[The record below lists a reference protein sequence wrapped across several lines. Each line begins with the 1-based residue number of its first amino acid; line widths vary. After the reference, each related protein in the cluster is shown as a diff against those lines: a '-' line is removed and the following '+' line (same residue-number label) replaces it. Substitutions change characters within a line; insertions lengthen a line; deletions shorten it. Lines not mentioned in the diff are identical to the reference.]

1 MNQSYFVGANAKKS
15 SEGVSLPAISKII
28 LIVDEENAFEAGND
42 TGYALEVYCP
52 YGTQRMAY
60 DLLAQARGFVYT
72 GYSAKSVQ
80 LPPEAELG
88 DGVRIGSTYGMLAS
102 RKFSFTPKLTE
113 DIEAPLEK
121 EVEHEYSY
129 EGTLTKEVKRKL
141 TLGASYYGTS
151 ITRTHG
157 LEIKHYDASG
167 NPTTRVTLN
176 SETLAF
182 YNADGNKAFYYDS
195 TSGEFKISSSIVV
208 GLDEYEKKAE
218 LSTDIS
224 TYIDTAAG
232 TAKIVSA
239 CSATYLSKTSAA
251 AQYETITAAAQIAQ
265 SVSDVQSEISLSASY
280 GSGTIG
286 SNVRALIQLVSNA
299 DTSSIEIKA
308 SKINFSGVT
317 TFLRPGDNISKLA
330 NNAGYQTSANVTKI
344 IGNTVTTGYI
354 EALNISVGAAQIT
367 GKLTAS
373 QINANNIT
381 ATGVTL
387 TGNITATSGKISNL
401 TIDGRLYFGGNR
413 AYFIDANKNDSNYY
427 ISLPG
432 IKVDDAT
439 GINCTKGKIGG
450 FTLASTSMYT
460 NGHSSLYDT
469 SYAGIYIGT
478 DGISLLGSG
487 GAKKMVLDIA
497 NASFTFNGT
506 INATAGSIGAWTI
519 NSSFIGTSQSGGSF
533 YIASASD
540 SSDYWI
546 RAHNAS
552 SGGGTRTFAV
562 SKSGY
567 LSATGASISGAI
579 TATSGTIGNQQY
591 AFTISSSGS
600 YADIHCGIT
609 ALPGTGGVGAV
620 SNQVYIGTNGL
631 GYKVN
636 TTDSAFDYTTVI
648 RSGTVMTYGD
658 VNGSGNYNRCVC
670 MMSNEIFF
678 CNAGTTKV
686 GSTHIRNYEIASME
700 IPNGANYVYMS
711 GAWKSQYP
719 ISVISDRNKKYS
731 IEDLDERYLALF
743 DRLTPQRFKYRQ
755 DDDGRFH
762 TGFIAQD
769 VREAAISSRLTNE
782 ELAAVC
788 ADGVGSPDELWS
800 LKYDEFIAILV
811 AKIKSLESKIQQLG
825 GY

>member
-1 MNQSYFVGANAKKS
+1 MNQSYFVGTNAKKS

-52 YGTQRMAY
+52 YGTQQMAY

-72 GYSAKSVQ
+72 GYSAKSAQ
-80 LPPEAELG
+80 LSPEAELG
-88 DGVRIGSTYGMLAS
+88 DGVVVGSTYGMLAS
-102 RKFSFTPKLTE
+102 RKFSFTPKFTE

-141 TLGASYYGTS
+141 TLGVSYYGTS
-151 ITRTHG
+151 ITRTRG

-182 YNADGNKAFYYDS
+182 YNANGDKAFYYDS
-195 TSGEFKISSSIVV
+195 TSGEFKISSSIVA

-251 AQYETITAAAQIAQ
+251 DQYETITAAAQIAQ
-265 SVSDVQSEISLSASY
+265 SVSDVRSEISLSASY

-286 SNVRALIQLVSNA
+286 SNVRALLQLVSNA

-317 TFLRPGDNISKLA
+317 TFLRPGDNISKLT
-330 NNAGYQTSANVTKI
+330 NNAGYQTSANVTTI
-344 IGNTVTTGYI
+344 IGNTVTTSYI
-354 EALNISVGAAQIT
+354 EALNIKVGAAQIT
-367 GKLTAS
+367 GKLTAN
-373 QINANNIT
+373 QIDANNIT

-401 TIDGRLYFGGNR
+401 TIDGRLYFGGNSS
-413 AYFIDANKNDSNYY
+413 YFIDANKNDSTYY

-432 IKVDDAT
+432 IKVDNAT

-450 FTLASTSMYT
+450 FTLTSTSMYT
-460 NGHSSLYDT
+460 NSHSSLDDT
-469 SYAGIYIGT
+469 SNAGIYIGT

-487 GAKKMVLDIA
+487 GTKKMVLDIS
-497 NASFTFNGT
+497 NASFTFDGT

-519 NSSFIGTSQSGGSF
+519 SSSSIGTSKSGGSF
-533 YIASASD
+533 YIASASSP
-540 SSDYWI
+540 SSYWI
-546 RAHNAS
+546 RAHNAAN
-552 SGGGTRTFAV
+552 GGGSRTFSV

-567 LSATGASISGAI
+567 LYATGANI
-579 TATSGTIGNQQY
+579 SGTIGGSLTDGIVIGDNCKITAY
-591 AFTISSSGS
+591 DSGHGIDGFKLIRNSNTYIGVGDTSGGATINLYTGRYVDIASGAESSS
-600 YADIHCGIT
+600 HT
-609 ALPGTGGVGAV
+609 
-620 SNQVYIGTNGL
+620 YIRTKYLSL
-631 GYKVN
+631 G
-636 TTDSAFDYTTVI
+636 D
-648 RSGTVMTYGD
+648 
-658 VNGSGNYNRCVC
+658 
-670 MMSNEIFF
+670 
-678 CNAGTTKV
+678 
-686 GSTHIRNYEIASME
+686 
-700 IPNGANYVYMS
+700 ANYVGDS
-711 GAWKSQYP
+711 SRNP
-719 ISVISDRNKKYS
+719 IGRLYGTWTLNGSSIATTSDRHEKNS
-731 IEDLDERYLALF
+731 IEGIPTIYDNLF
-743 DRLTPQRFKYRQ
+743 DRLVPSIYKYNR
-755 DDDGRFH
+755 GTSNRIH

-769 VREAAISSRLTNE
+769 V
-782 ELAAVC
+782 
-788 ADGVGSPDELWS
+788 
-800 LKYDEFIAILV
+800 LV
-811 AKIKSLESKIQQLG
+811 ALNMSGIPTEHFAAYVEDRQEDGSVNCYLRYEEFVALNTWEIQKLKQRVAQLEAMIG
-825 GY
+825 GH

>member
-1 MNQSYFVGANAKKS
+1 MNQSYFVGSNAKKS

-52 YGTQRMAY
+52 YGTQQMAY

-72 GYSAKSVQ
+72 GYSAKSAQ

-88 DGVRIGSTYGMLAS
+88 DGVTVGSTYGMLAS
-102 RKFSFTPKLTE
+102 RKFSFTPRLTE

-141 TLGASYYGTS
+141 TLGVSYYGTS
-151 ITRTHG
+151 ITRTRG
-157 LEIKHYDASG
+157 LEIKHYDTLG

-182 YNADGNKAFYYDS
+182 YNANGNKALYYDS
-195 TSGEFKISSSIVV
+195 TSGEFKVSSSIVV

-224 TYIDTAAG
+224 AYIDTAAG

-239 CSATYLSKTSAA
+239 CSATYLSKASAA

-317 TFLRPGDNISKLA
+317 TFLRPGDNISKLT
-330 NNAGYQTSANVTKI
+330 NNAGYQTSANVTTI
-344 IGNTVTTGYI
+344 IGNTVTTGYV

-367 GKLTAS
+367 GKLAAN

-401 TIDGRLYFGGNR
+401 TIDGRLYFGGNSSH
-413 AYFIDANKNDSNYY
+413 FIDANKNDSTYY

-432 IKVDDAT
+432 IKIDDAI
-439 GINCTKGKIGG
+439 GINCTKGKVGG
-450 FTLASTSMYT
+450 FTLTDTSMYT
-460 NGHSSLYDT
+460 NKHSSLHDT
-469 SYAGIYIGT
+469 AYAGVYIGT

-487 GAKKMVLDIA
+487 GTKKLVLDIA
-497 NASFTFNGT
+497 NATFTFNGT
-506 INATAGSIGAWTI
+506 VNATAGSIGAWSI
-519 NSSFIGTSQSGGSF
+519 NSSFIGTSKSGGSF

-540 SSDYWI
+540 SSGYWI
-546 RAHNAS
+546 RAHNAA
-552 SGGGTRTFAV
+552 SGGGSRTFSV

-567 LSATGASISGAI
+567 LYATGANI
-579 TATSGTIGNQQY
+579 SGTIGGSLTDGIVIGDNCKITAYDSTHGINGFKLMRSSNSYIGIGETSAGNQISIY
-591 AFTISSSGS
+591 TGRYVDINTGDKSSSSTYIRTKYLSFGDS
-600 YADIHCGIT
+600 NYVGDSTRNPVGR
-609 ALPGTGGVGAV
+609 LYGTW
-620 SNQVYIGTNGL
+620 TL
-631 GYKVN
+631 
-636 TTDSAFDYTTVI
+636 
-648 RSGTVMTYGD
+648 
-658 VNGSGNYNRCVC
+658 NGS
-670 MMSNEIFF
+670 SI
-678 CNAGTTKV
+678 ATT
-686 GSTHIRNYEIASME
+686 
-700 IPNGANYVYMS
+700 
-711 GAWKSQYP
+711 
-719 ISVISDRNKKYS
+719 SDRHEKNS
-731 IEDLDERYLALF
+731 IEGIPTIYDNLF
-743 DRLTPQRFKYRQ
+743 DRLIPSIYKYNR
-755 DDDGRFH
+755 GTSNRVH

-769 VREAAISSRLTNE
+769 V
-782 ELAAVC
+782 
-788 ADGVGSPDELWS
+788 
-800 LKYDEFIAILV
+800 LV
-811 AKIKSLESKIQQLG
+811 ALNMSGIPTEHFAAYVEDPQEDGSVSCYLRYEEFVALNTWEIQKLKQRVAQLEAMIG
-825 GY
+825 GH